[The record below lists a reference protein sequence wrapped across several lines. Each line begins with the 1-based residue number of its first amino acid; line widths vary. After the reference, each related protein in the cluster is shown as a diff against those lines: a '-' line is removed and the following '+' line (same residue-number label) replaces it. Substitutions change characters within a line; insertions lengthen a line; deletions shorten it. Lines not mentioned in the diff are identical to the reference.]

1 MTLVI
6 KQGEIGA
13 FVGDYFHQWINTKSV
28 FTVMKEHIHN
38 KEERDISD
46 VGCRRYLLVKY
57 IPCWFDSNLGFDA
70 IRKIKTICYFIP

>member
-13 FVGDYFHQWINTKSV
+13 FVGDYFHQWINTKSFSTSKMVFMGLNQHKIQCV

-38 KEERDISD
+38 KEE
-46 VGCRRYLLVKY
+46 
-57 IPCWFDSNLGFDA
+57 
-70 IRKIKTICYFIP
+70 